1 MVQILYTE
9 NYEAVA
15 VMVVSETL
23 MHNCLLHAVAMLCIV
38 VLVQFVCVRIL
49 WPHAVNLVKPYILFP
64 VPLSQ
69 NAGICRYF
77 AYSG

>member
-1 MVQILYTE
+1 
-9 NYEAVA
+9 
-15 VMVVSETL
+15 
-23 MHNCLLHAVAMLCIV
+23 MHNCLLHAVAVLCIV

-49 WPHAVNLVKPYILFP
+49 RPHAVNLVKPYILF
-64 VPLSQ
+64 PLSQ